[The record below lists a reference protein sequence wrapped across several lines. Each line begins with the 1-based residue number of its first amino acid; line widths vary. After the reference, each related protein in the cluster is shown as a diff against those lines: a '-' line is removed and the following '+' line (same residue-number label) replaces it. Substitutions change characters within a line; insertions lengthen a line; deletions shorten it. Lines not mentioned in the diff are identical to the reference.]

1 MSLPR
6 LGSHQLSALPAFASR
21 SGAKVVLPGPGRGE
35 AQPGVVHLG
44 LGAFHRAH
52 QALVYERLIAGGDTR
67 WGVVGVAMRSTQ
79 LADDLAAQ
87 DGLYAVQ
94 IADAGSVRWEI
105 PGALLRTCVAARER
119 QQVVDAIAAPAAR
132 WITVTVTEKGYAPDL
147 ASLIVDGLARRQE
160 AGLPG
165 VTVASCDNLS
175 DNGRQLQALCRSEA
189 AARDAARD
197 TARVTTL
204 SAWIEARCAFPNS
217 MVDRIVPAATQAQRD
232 AAAAALGVED
242 RGALSTEAF
251 WEWVIERRMAD
262 PSDAEP
268 LARAGVTVV
277 EDVKP
282 FEDAKLRM
290 LNGSHTALAM
300 IGAVQGWATVAD
312 GMALPGVRRFVHA
325 FMTRVAMPGLSRPG
339 LPAYRDALLERFANP
354 HLHHRVHQIA
364 NDSSLKIPL
373 RWGPA
378 LLDGLA
384 AGREMEPL
392 ALACAAWMRY
402 LRGEDESGRAYV
414 MSDPQADALQTL
426 ARRHA
431 GDAQATVHAL
441 LSVAAIWP
449 AGCADHP
456 QWALRVAHWL
466 RRIESACIA
475 AALDE
480 VVASR

>member
-1 MSLPR
+1 MVLPD
-6 LGSHQLSALPAFASR
+6 QAR
-21 SGAKVVLPGPGRGE
+21 SGAR
-35 AQPGVVHLG
+35 PGVVHLG

-52 QALVYERLIAGGDTR
+52 QALVYERLIAGGDPR

-79 LADDLAAQ
+79 LADDLSAQ
-87 DGLYAVQ
+87 HGLYSVQ

-132 WITVTVTEKGYAPDL
+132 WITLTVTEKGYTPDL
-147 ASLIVDGLARRQE
+147 AALIVDGLARRKE

-175 DNGRQLQALCRSEA
+175 DNGRKLQALCLSDA
-189 AARDAARD
+189 AARDPALA
-197 TARVTTL
+197 
-204 SAWIEARCAFPNS
+204 AWIEALCAFPNS
-217 MVDRIVPAATQAQRD
+217 MVDRIVPAATQAQYD
-232 AAAAALGVED
+232 AAASALGVED

-251 WEWVIERRMAD
+251 WEWVIERRMAE
-262 PSDAEP
+262 PSDAEL
-268 LARAGVTVV
+268 LAQAGVTVV

-300 IGAVQGWATVAD
+300 VGAVQGWATVAD

-325 FMTRVAMPGLSRPG
+325 FMTHVAMPSLTRPG
-339 LPAYRDALLERFANP
+339 LPAYRDALLARFANP

-364 NDSSLKIPL
+364 SDSSLKIPL

-378 LLDGLA
+378 LRAALA
-384 AGREMEPL
+384 AGREVEPL

-402 LRGEDESGRAYV
+402 LRGEDEAGRAYG
-414 MSDPQADALQTL
+414 MSDPQADALQAL
-426 ARRHA
+426 ARQHA
-431 GDAQATVHAL
+431 GDAEGTVRAL
-441 LSVAAIWP
+441 LSVASIWP
-449 AGCADHP
+449 AGCADDER
-456 QWALRVAHWL
+456 WAPRVVHWL
-466 RRIESACIA
+466 RRIESAGVA

-480 VVASR
+480 VLASRSGV

>member
-1 MSLPR
+1 MPLPR
-6 LGSHQLSALPAFASR
+6 LASRHLSALPESALD
-21 SGAKVVLPGPGRGE
+21 SGVKVVLPDPRRSA

-52 QALVYERLIAGGDTR
+52 QALVYERLIEGGDPR

-119 QQVVDAIAAPAAR
+119 QQVVDAMAAPAAL
-132 WITVTVTEKGYAPDL
+132 WITLTVTEKGYTPDL
-147 ASLIVDGLARRQE
+147 AALIVDGLARRKE

-175 DNGRQLQALCRSEA
+175 DNGRKLQALCQSEA
-189 AARDAARD
+189 AARNPALA
-197 TARVTTL
+197 
-204 SAWIEARCAFPNS
+204 AWIEAQCAFPNS
-217 MVDRIVPAATQAQRD
+217 MVDRIVPAATEAQYD

-262 PSDAEP
+262 PSDAEL
-268 LARAGVTVV
+268 LAQAGVTVV

-325 FMTRVAMPGLSRPG
+325 FMTRVAMPSLSRPG

-354 HLHHRVHQIA
+354 HLHHRAHQIA
-364 NDSSLKIPL
+364 SDSSLKIPL

-378 LLDGLA
+378 LLDALA

-402 LRGEDESGRAYV
+402 LRGEDEAGRAYS
-414 MSDPQADALQTL
+414 MSDPQADALRTL
-426 ARRHA
+426 AREHA
-431 GDAQATVHAL
+431 GDTEGTVRAL
-441 LSVAAIWP
+441 LSVASIWP
-449 AGCADHP
+449 AGCADDER
-456 QWALRVAHWL
+456 WAPRVVHWL
-466 RRIESACIA
+466 RRMESAGMA

-480 VVASR
+480 VVASH

>member
-6 LGSHQLSALPAFASR
+6 LTSRQLSTLPASALD
-21 SGAKVVLPGPGRGE
+21 SGAKVVLPNSGCSN

-52 QALVYERLIAGGDTR
+52 QALVYERLIASGDPR

-94 IADAGSVRWEI
+94 IADASSVRWEI

-119 QQVVDAIAAPAAR
+119 HQVVDAMAAPSAR
-132 WITVTVTEKGYAPDL
+132 WITLTVTEKGYTPDL
-147 ASLIVDGLARRQE
+147 AALIVDGLARRKA

-175 DNGRQLQALCRSEA
+175 DNGRKLHALCQSEA
-189 AARDAARD
+189 AARGPALA
-197 TARVTTL
+197 
-204 SAWIEARCAFPNS
+204 AWIEAQCAFPNS
-217 MVDRIVPAATQAQRD
+217 MVDRIVPAATQAQYD

-262 PSDAEP
+262 PSDAEL
-268 LARAGVTVV
+268 LAQAGVTVV
-277 EDVKP
+277 DDVKP

-300 IGAVQGWATVAD
+300 IGAVQGWTTVAD

-325 FMTRVAMPGLSRPG
+325 FMTRVAMPSLKRPG

-354 HLHHRVHQIA
+354 HLHHRAHQIA
-364 NDSSLKIPL
+364 SDSSLKIPL
-373 RWGPA
+373 RWGPPLRDA
-378 LLDGLA
+378 LA
-384 AGREMEPL
+384 AGRELEPL

-402 LRGEDESGRAYV
+402 LRGEDEAGRAYT
-414 MSDPQADALQTL
+414 MSDPQADALQAL
-426 ARRHA
+426 ARQHA
-431 GDAQATVHAL
+431 GDVEGTVRAL

-449 AGCADHP
+449 AGCAGDAR
-456 QWALRVAHWL
+456 WAPRVVHWL
-466 RRIESACIA
+466 RCIESAGMA
-475 AALDE
+475 SALDE
-480 VVASR
+480 VVASH